1 VIHFDFYLTVAG
13 ALVGLLVGLTGM
25 GGGALLTPL
34 LVLFFG
40 VAPLAAISSDLV
52 TSLVMKP
59 VGALVH
65 LRRRTVQTGLLG
77 WLALGSVPAAFAGS
91 ALVGTVGRSSGVQ
104 SDLKIAIGVAL
115 LVSLA
120 CTIVRTV
127 IDRKADRLGSEL
139 VVRPVRTVLIG
150 VVGGFAVGMTSVG
163 AGSLIIALLLLA
175 YPRLSPARLVG
186 TDIVQAI
193 PLVASAAIGHLLFG
207 EVKLAVTASLLI
219 GAVPAVYL
227 GARLSAQAP
236 SSVTRPIIAGVLT
249 ASALALVKVWIG
261 LLIPLAVLAAVAVWL
276 LGRSPRLG
284 AEQHSQ
290 AGGGLGVGQD
300 QGVVGRLQ
308 HGLAGDRHQVAS
320 SHQDADPGAA
330 RQVGELGDAAPVG
343 RRPGSDGEP
352 VNSVGFVPQPNP

>member
-1 VIHFDFYLTVAG
+1 VIHLDFYLTVAG

-91 ALVGTVGRSSGVQ
+91 ALVGTFGRSAGVQ
-104 SDLKIAIGVAL
+104 RDLKLAIGVAL
-115 LVSLA
+115 LASLA
-120 CTIVRTV
+120 CTIVRAV
-127 IDRKADRLGSEL
+127 IDRSANRGSAEL
-139 VVRPVRTVLIG
+139 VVHPGRTVLIG

-175 YPRLSPARLVG
+175 YPRLSPAQLVG

-207 EVKLAVTASLLI
+207 EVKLSITASLLL

-236 SSVTRPIIAGVLT
+236 SAATRPIIAGVLT
-249 ASALALVKVWIG
+249 ASALALLKVSVSV
-261 LLIPLAVLAAVAVWL
+261 LIPVAALVALGVWL
-276 LGRSPRLG
+276 LSRSSRLG
-284 AEQHSQ
+284 PVFAEQCPQ
-290 AGGGLGVGQD
+290 LAGDLGVGQD
-300 QGVVGRLQ
+300 QGIVGRL
-308 HGLAGDRHQVAS
+308 
-320 SHQDADPGAA
+320 
-330 RQVGELGDAAPVG
+330 
-343 RRPGSDGEP
+343 
-352 VNSVGFVPQPNP
+352 

>member
-1 VIHFDFYLTVAG
+1 MIHLDFYLTVAG

-59 VGALVH
+59 FGALVH

-91 ALVGTVGRSSGVQ
+91 ALVGTIGRSARVQ
-104 SDLKIAIGVAL
+104 ADLKLAIGAAL
-115 LVSLA
+115 LLSLS

-127 IDRKADRLGSEL
+127 IDRRADRDGLEL
-139 VVRPVRTVLIG
+139 VVRPGRTVLIG
-150 VVGGFAVGMTSVG
+150 VIGGFAVGMTSVG

-193 PLVASAAIGHLLFG
+193 PLVASAAVGHLLFG
-207 EVKLAVTASLLI
+207 EVRLSVTASLLV
-219 GAVPAVYL
+219 GAIPAVYL

-236 SSVTRPIIAGVLT
+236 SAVTRPIIAGVLT
-249 ASALALVKVWIG
+249 ASALALLKLPVG
-261 LLIPLAVLAAVAVWL
+261 LLIPLAILVAAVVWL
-276 LGRSPRLG
+276 LGRSG
-284 AEQHSQ
+284 FEQR
-290 AGGGLGVGQD
+290 ARVADDRRAGQD
-300 QGVVGRLQ
+300 DDLVASLQ
-308 HGLAGDRHQVAS
+308 NGLAGH
-320 SHQDADPGAA
+320 
-330 RQVGELGDAAPVG
+330 RQQLA
-343 RRPGSDGEP
+343 
-352 VNSVGFVPQPNP
+352 VPDQQA